1 MARLKKTTTTDSQP
15 TAPREALP
23 AHTRTPEWNGFKQG
37 DQVIVRIPGKSA
49 RKGYRYY
56 FSNHV
61 ISPEGHEYIDVR
73 EVKLGF
79 GSGLWRSFPPEW
91 ISAPYV
97 PKNPRRKTA

>member
-1 MARLKKTTTTDSQP
+1 MARLKRTE
-15 TAPREALP
+15 TAPPDPRDPLP
-23 AHTRTPEWNGFKQG
+23 EHTRTPEWNGFTQG
-37 DQVIVRIPGKSA
+37 DEVVVRLPGKKA

-79 GSGLWRSFPPEW
+79 ANGLWRSFPPEA